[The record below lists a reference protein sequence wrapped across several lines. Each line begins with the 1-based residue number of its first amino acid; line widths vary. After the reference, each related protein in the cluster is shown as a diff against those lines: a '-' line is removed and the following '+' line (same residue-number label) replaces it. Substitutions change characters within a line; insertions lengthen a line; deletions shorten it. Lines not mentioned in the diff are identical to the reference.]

1 MTKVMWFS
9 RHNMTED
16 QRSDLERIYGKC
28 LITKVTTANL
38 PNVHVPFKANV
49 NNSAEE
55 LSLPAFKYYLTEFD
69 VVAIVMPLNLQE
81 QVLKVSGIIP
91 IIIAKNNRIAKLD
104 ENDSPVINDRG
115 EQEFVFQHAG
125 WFQVLKIEVVTQEL

>member
-1 MTKVMWFS
+1 MKKVLWFS
-9 RHNMTED
+9 RHNMTTAQVE
-16 QRSDLERIYGKC
+16 DLERIYGPC
-28 LITKVTTANL
+28 IITKVTTANL

-49 NNSAEE
+49 NDSVEE
-55 LSLPAFKYYLTEFD
+55 LALPPFKHYLTEFD

-81 QVLKVSGIIP
+81 QVLKVSGVTP
-91 IIIAKNNRIAKLD
+91 VIIAKNNRIAKLD